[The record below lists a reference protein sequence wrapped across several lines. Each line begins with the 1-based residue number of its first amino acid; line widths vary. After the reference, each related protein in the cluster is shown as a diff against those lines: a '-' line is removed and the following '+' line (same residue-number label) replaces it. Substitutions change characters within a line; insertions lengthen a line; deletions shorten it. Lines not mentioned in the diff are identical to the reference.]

1 MGGGRNQTKP
11 IGEWSAAV
19 SSSASR
25 RCAVA
30 SGNGAKKSHALGTL
44 QSQTPNSLK
53 LSFGANFRSSE
64 DATVARKLGKW
75 LTVVPKEEE
84 ETARNGLNKQ
94 ETASNKH
101 SQPRPSTLFTKVPE

>member
-1 MGGGRNQTKP
+1 MER
-11 IGEWSAAV
+11 
-19 SSSASR
+19 SSKFFRFKKVCGCVGQR
-25 RCAVA
+25 REKVARAGNVAVA
-30 SGNGAKKSHALGTL
+30 N
-44 QSQTPNSLK
+44 PK
-53 LSFGANFRSSE
+53 LSKTFFRSSE

-101 SQPRPSTLFTKVPE
+101 SQPRRSTLFTEFPE